1 MDREKTCLND
11 IDSICEVPRGSAPG
25 DFVTVEQVSGM
36 CSKVN
41 DKLNALSSSVDASMV
56 EAAKA
61 RLKGD
66 RVVLR
71 AVAEHEVSAKEMARE
86 VERNSKL
93 AEELD
98 DRMSKLESHMEFSIR
113 WVWVLAALSIT
124 TAVASLF
131 HVLNVTF
138 F

>member
-61 RLKGD
+61 RLRGD

-98 DRMSKLESHMEFSIR
+98 DRISSLESRMEFSVR
-113 WVWVLAALSIT
+113 WVWVLVAVSVVTAA
-124 TAVASLF
+124 ASF
-131 HVLNVTF
+131 SHVIYATF